1 MQSSN
6 KNEVIEGLRNLL
18 GFIFCAV
25 LIVWAGTTEKWYILT
40 PVSTVLMSTFGY
52 LAGEKSFKSAIGW
65 GAIGLAAGLLWS
77 FFGV

>member
-1 MQSSN
+1 MQSNN

-18 GFIFCAV
+18 GFILCAV

-40 PVSTVLMSTFGY
+40 PVSTGLMFVFGY
-52 LAGEKSFKSAIGW
+52 LAGEKSYKSAIGW

-77 FFGV
+77 FFGI

>member
-1 MQSSN
+1 MQSKN

-18 GFIFCAV
+18 GFILCAV

-40 PVSTVLMSTFGY
+40 PVSTLLMGVFGY
-52 LAGEKSFKSAIGW
+52 FVGEKSIKTAIGW
-65 GAIGLAAGLLWS
+65 ASIGLAAGLLWS